1 MAIESDSS
9 QETSEFNVYDL
20 GGELGSP
27 NGHFG
32 GTISTEQLFD
42 LLQLERNKDLK
53 ILEVGCGAGHT
64 SCYYAK
70 KLGCHITGIDI
81 SEQMINSAKKRAK
94 SQKLSNVDFR
104 VASALD
110 LPFEDNTFDVVIA
123 ESCTGVLPDR
133 PRALQEYYRVLKPG
147 GIFGDID
154 GFIVADAP
162 PEIYEQIC
170 DLMGKTLS
178 ANVKIP
184 TLDDWKSLFEG
195 IPLNDTQL
203 ITSHEN
209 VLHFRTLRALRQ
221 AYGTFGFIKLIIKML
236 YYIVVIKEFR
246 VWLKEMTQVTKTVFA
261 KDGKNYRYM
270 GYVIFKGKK

>member
-1 MAIESDSS
+1 MVTESESS
-9 QETSEFNVYDL
+9 QADSEFNVYDL

-32 GTISTEQLFD
+32 GKISTEQLFD
-42 LLQLERNKDLK
+42 LLQLERDKDLK

-70 KLGCHITGIDI
+70 KLGCHVTGVDI
-81 SEQMINSAKKRAK
+81 SEQMVESAKKRAK
-94 SQKLSNVDFR
+94 SQNLTNVDFR

-110 LPFEDNTFDVVIA
+110 LPFKDNTFDVVIA

-133 PRALQEYYRVLKPG
+133 SRALQEYYRVLKVG

-154 GFIVADAP
+154 GFIMADAP

-170 DLMGKTLS
+170 DLMGKTLRTT
-178 ANVKIP
+178 VKIP
-184 TLDDWKSLFEG
+184 TLNDWNAFFEG
-195 IPLNDTQL
+195 IPLKDTQV
-203 ITSHEN
+203 ITSQEN
-209 VLHFRTLRALRQ
+209 VLHFRTLKALRQ
-221 AYGTFGFIKLIIKML
+221 AYGFFGFIKLIIKML

-246 VWLKEMTQVTKTVFA
+246 VWLKEMTQVTKTVFV
-261 KDGKNYRYM
+261 KDGKKYRYM
-270 GYVIFKGKK
+270 GYIIFKGKK